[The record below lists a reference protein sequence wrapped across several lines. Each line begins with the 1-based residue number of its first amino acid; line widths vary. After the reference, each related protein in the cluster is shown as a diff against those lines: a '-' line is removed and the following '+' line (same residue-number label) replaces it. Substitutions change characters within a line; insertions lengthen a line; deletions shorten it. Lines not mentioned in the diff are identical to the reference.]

1 MKAKGYN
8 KCKLLTVIIKC
19 IEYFVPS
26 ILLSAVW
33 KLISFNTNIMYEV
46 GSKLRKPNTRM
57 VKYNQARTVV
67 RTEFQSLVPSASR
80 RESIPSATRQ
90 YQHKIII

>member
-1 MKAKGYN
+1 
-8 KCKLLTVIIKC
+8 
-19 IEYFVPS
+19 
-26 ILLSAVW
+26 
-33 KLISFNTNIMYEV
+33 MYEV

-67 RTEFQSLVPSASR
+67 RTEFQSLVPSAAR
-80 RESIPSATRQ
+80 QESIPSATRQ

>member
-1 MKAKGYN
+1 
-8 KCKLLTVIIKC
+8 
-19 IEYFVPS
+19 
-26 ILLSAVW
+26 
-33 KLISFNTNIMYEV
+33 MYEV

-67 RTEFQSLVPSASR
+67 RTEFQSLVPSAAR